1 MALMQMPSRVLSAFG
16 SAGFATNKEHAIKP
30 REKIVKINEAIDAV
44 ILNLSNG
51 VEIKEYEID
60 NVRIVKRS
68 PLELID
74 ELRRVKS
81 LLIKDMRAN
90 KTSVQYVFG
99 GKY

>member
-1 MALMQMPSRVLSAFG
+1 MKSHTAGRALLGRGVKLKA
-16 SAGFATNKEHAIKP
+16 

-51 VEIKEYEID
+51 IEIKEYEID

-74 ELRRVKS
+74 ELRRIKS
-81 LLIKDMRAN
+81 LLIKDMRAS
-90 KTSVQYVFG
+90 KTNVKYVFS

>member
-1 MALMQMPSRVLSAFG
+1 MIIWRLCKRPATSRL
-16 SAGFATNKEHAIKP
+16 GFATNKEHAIKP

-74 ELRRVKS
+74 ELRRIKS
-81 LLIKDMRAN
+81 LLIKDMRAS
-90 KTSVQYVFG
+90 KTSVKYVFS

>member
-16 SAGFATNKEHAIKP
+16 SAGFATNKEYAIKP

-74 ELRRVKS
+74 ELRRIKS
-81 LLIKDMRAN
+81 LLIKDMRAS
-90 KTSVQYVFG
+90 KTNVKYVFG